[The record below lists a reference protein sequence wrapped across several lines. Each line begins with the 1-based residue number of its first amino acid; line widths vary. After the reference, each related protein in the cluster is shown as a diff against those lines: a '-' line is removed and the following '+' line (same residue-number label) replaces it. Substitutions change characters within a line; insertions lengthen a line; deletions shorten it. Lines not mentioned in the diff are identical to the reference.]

1 VRSGDIAEVRA
12 YNCAMP
18 AVDPEETRRY
28 LAGLALAA
36 EFEIQEL
43 RTAPIELKLR
53 QLWALMGSAELFESQ
68 VQREA
73 EACTVQDRWRRLY
86 QALRV

>member
-1 VRSGDIAEVRA
+1 
-12 YNCAMP
+12 MP
-18 AVDPEETRRY
+18 AVDPKEIRRY
-28 LAGLALAA
+28 LAGLTVAD

-43 RTAPIELKLR
+43 RTASMELKLR
-53 QLWALMGSAELFESQ
+53 QLWALMMSADVFENE

-73 EACTVQDRWRRLY
+73 EAHTVRERWLRLY